1 MGRTAVTI
9 PHDEAVAAARG
20 LDGGDRRGLTLE
32 DREFDSAYLKSDIIE
47 ACRRSPPATPFP
59 TVSTMLCARLRR
71 PAALLAL
78 AAAATILY
86 SSVVRAGQDGAV
98 ALTPD
103 GRPIPVAPA
112 VVASNQA
119 GVTVR
124 ATRITTPLVIDG
136 QLDESVYAAVT
147 PITEYVQQDP
157 HQGAPVSERT
167 ESWVLYDDR
176 NIYVVCRCLDEH
188 PERMVANE
196 MRRDSTNLRQND
208 NFAVEL
214 DTFHDKRN
222 GFLFYVTPVGGMWD
236 SMTADERSNNGDWNT
251 VWEAKAKR
259 TADGWIA
266 EIAIPFKSLRY
277 TPGREQVWGINLRR
291 GIRYKNEYAY
301 ISPVRPQWGV
311 GAIFHVSAAATLVGL
326 EAPPSGKNLEIKPA
340 TINRLTTDRLA
351 VPAVTNRVKADLAL
365 DVKYGL
371 TKSLTADL
379 TYNTDFAQV
388 EADEVQVNLTRFSL
402 QFPEKRDFFLE
413 GQGMF
418 QFGAITSSGN
428 SSGGGSSD
436 APTIFYS
443 RRIGLANGVVIPIIG
458 GGRLSGKAGKW
469 SLGALNIASKADT
482 TAKVPLTDFTVLRA
496 RRDVLGRST
505 LGVMVANRSQS
516 VVASGANTLVGVDG
530 NFSFFQNVYLS
541 GYVAA
546 TSTPTRDA
554 EQASYRGNFGY
565 GSDRYGFSVD
575 RMVVDRNFNPEIG
588 FVPRQNVRRTFAS
601 ARFSPR
607 PRRNRIVRRV
617 SYEGGYNYETD
628 NTNRLESRE
637 VRGDYRVELQNSD
650 VLTVE
655 ATRNYELLRKP
666 LALASNVGVP
676 AGSYGF
682 SHLRTSMSLGQQHR
696 LSGVAAFDTGQFYDG
711 TKQTAS
717 LNARY
722 GFTRQLGV
730 EPNVSLNWVER
741 AGTSALIRAT
751 GARATFTVTPRMF
764 VSALVQYSS
773 SGHALSTNFRFRWE
787 YQPGSELFVVY
798 TDGRD
803 TAAARG
809 APTLQN
815 RGIVIKANRLFR
827 L

>member
-1 MGRTAVTI
+1 MISGSKWLARVSVALLVCVGVVS
-9 PHDEAVAAARG
+9 PAVAQ
-20 LDGGDRRGLTLE
+20 
-32 DREFDSAYLKSDIIE
+32 
-47 ACRRSPPATPFP
+47 
-59 TVSTMLCARLRR
+59 RR
-71 PAALLAL
+71 PASAVGSQA
-78 AAAATILY
+78 
-86 SSVVRAGQDGAV
+86 SVEDPPA
-98 ALTPD
+98 
-103 GRPIPVAPA
+103 PVAPA
-112 VVASNQA
+112 VISRGENGRV
-119 GVTVR
+119 VVR
-124 ATRITTPLVIDG
+124 ATRLAQPLKIDG
-136 QLDESVYAAVT
+136 RLDEAVYSTVPAITDFIQTVPAQGQPSTEKTEAWVFFDDNYLYVT
-147 PITEYVQQDP
+147 GRMYEDVP
-157 HQGAPVSERT
+157 
-167 ESWVLYDDR
+167 
-176 NIYVVCRCLDEH
+176 
-188 PERMVANE
+188 PEQWTANE
-196 MRRDSTNLRQND
+196 LRRDTAQLRQND
-208 NFAVEL
+208 MFGFLV
-214 DTFHDKRN
+214 DTFHDRRN
-222 GFLFYVTPVGGMWD
+222 GFNFYVNPLGGF
-236 SMTADERSNNGDWNT
+236 ADQIITDEGNPNVDWNP
-251 VWEAKAKR
+251 VWEVR
-259 TADGWIA
+259 TGRFDGGWTA
-266 EIAIPFKSLRY
+266 ELAVPFKSLRY
-277 TPGREQVWGINLRR
+277 NAGKNQTWGLQLRR
-291 GIRYKNEYAY
+291 SIRRKNEWTHLT
-301 ISPVRPQWGV
+301 PVPASSG
-311 GAIFHVSAAATLVGL
+311 GATGIFRVSAAGTLVGL
-326 EAPPSGKNLEIKPA
+326 DLPPAGKNVEVKPYA
-340 TINRLTTDRLA
+340 ISK
-351 VPAVTNRVKADLAL
+351 VTS
-365 DVKYGL
+365 DVAKNVSNDVEPNAGVDAKIGI
-371 TKSLTADL
+371 TANLTADL
-379 TYNTDFAQV
+379 TVNTDFAQV
-388 EADEVQVNLTRFSL
+388 EVDEQQLNLTRFSL

-443 RRIGLANGVVIPIIG
+443 RRIGLSNGVVIPIIA

-565 GSDRYGFSVD
+565 GSDRYGFSLD

-803 TAAARG
+803 TAAALG

>member
-1 MGRTAVTI
+1 MPSVRISHLPLA
-9 PHDEAVAAARG
+9 
-20 LDGGDRRGLTLE
+20 
-32 DREFDSAYLKSDIIE
+32 
-47 ACRRSPPATPFP
+47 
-59 TVSTMLCARLRR
+59 
-71 PAALLAL
+71 LAL
-78 AAAATILY
+78 AAAIALPRP
-86 SSVVRAGQDGAV
+86 SRALGADDGPA

-103 GRPIPVAPA
+103 GRPVPVAPE
-112 VVASNQA
+112 VIASNKA

-124 ATRITTPLVIDG
+124 ATRISTPLVIDG
-136 QLDESVYAAVT
+136 QLDESVYTQVK

-157 HQGAPVSERT
+157 HEGAPVSERT

-176 NIYVVCRCLDEH
+176 NIYVACRCLDEH

-236 SMTADERSNNGDWNT
+236 SMTTDERSNNGDWNT
-251 VWEAKAKR
+251 VWEAKARR
-259 TADGWIA
+259 TPDGWIA

-277 TPGREQVWGINLRR
+277 KPGREQVWGINLRR

-301 ISPVRPQWGV
+301 ISPIKPQWGV
-311 GAIFHVSAAATLVGL
+311 GGIFHVSAAATLVGL

-340 TINRLTTDRLA
+340 SINRVTTDHLV
-351 VPAVTNRVKADLAL
+351 VPATTNHFEADVAL
-365 DVKYGL
+365 DAKYGV

-418 QFGAITSSGN
+418 QFGSVSSAG
-428 SSGGGSSD
+428 SPAATGASPSGGSSD

-443 RRIGLANGVVIPIIG
+443 RRIGLSNGIVIPILG
-458 GGRLSGKAGKW
+458 GGRLSGRAGKW
-469 SLGALNIASKADT
+469 SLGALNIASKADD
-482 TAKVPLTDFTVLRA
+482 TARVPLTDFTVLRL
-496 RRDVLGRST
+496 RRDVLRRST
-505 LGVMVANRSQS
+505 VGVMVANRSES

-541 GYVAA
+541 GYVAG
-546 TSTPTRDA
+546 TSTPTVTND
-554 EQASYRGNFGY
+554 QASYRGSFTY
-565 GSDRYGFSVD
+565 GADRYGFSID
-575 RMVVDRNFNPEIG
+575 RMVVDRNFNPEVG
-588 FVPRQNVRRTFAS
+588 FVPRLNVRRNFAS

-607 PRRNRIVRRV
+607 PRASRRVRRF

-628 NTNRLESRE
+628 DTNRLESRE
-637 VRGDYRVELQNSD
+637 VQADYRVEMQNSD
-650 VLTVE
+650 VLSVE
-655 ATRNYELLRKP
+655 AFRNYELLRKP
-666 LALASNVGVP
+666 LSLAPGVRVP

-682 SHLRTSMSLGQQHR
+682 SHLRTALALGQQHR
-696 LSGVAAFDTGQFYDG
+696 LSGVAAVDTGEFYDG
-711 TKQTAS
+711 TKQTVS

-730 EPNVSLNWVER
+730 EPNISLNWVAR

-751 GARATFTVTPRMF
+751 GARTTFTVTPRMF
-764 VSALVQYSS
+764 VSALIQYASS
-773 SGHALSTNFRFRWE
+773 THSLSTNFRFRWE

-798 TDGRD
+798 TDGHD
-803 TAAARG
+803 TAATLG
-809 APTLQN
+809 VPTLQN
-815 RGIVIKANRLFR
+815 RGVVIKANRLFR